1 MQDGTVA
8 LVQMKQL
15 LGQETQFELLEA
27 LTTATYL
34 EGQLCRHYPP

>member
-1 MQDGTVA
+1 MQAGTA
-8 LVQMKQL
+8 ELVQIKQL
-15 LGQETQFELLEA
+15 LGQETQLELLEE